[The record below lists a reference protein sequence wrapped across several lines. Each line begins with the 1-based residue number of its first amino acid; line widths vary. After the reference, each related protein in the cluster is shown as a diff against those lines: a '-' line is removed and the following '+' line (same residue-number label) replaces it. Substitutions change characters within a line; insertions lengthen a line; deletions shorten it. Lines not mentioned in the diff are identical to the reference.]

1 MKYFIICLLIILSPK
16 SDKCKYPVGE
26 YEVYFKYPENEIETP
41 NYKLVFKGKTY
52 EKIIGKEEKI
62 IGEVKLEEYEDGNC
76 TINLIDKIDI
86 EPVSSLDSLL
96 LKSFGKPLIEFELNE
111 KDTIHFIQRHEFE
124 MNVIIN
130 KGLLIKKK

>member
-26 YEVYFKYPENEIETP
+26 YEVYFKYPENEIETS